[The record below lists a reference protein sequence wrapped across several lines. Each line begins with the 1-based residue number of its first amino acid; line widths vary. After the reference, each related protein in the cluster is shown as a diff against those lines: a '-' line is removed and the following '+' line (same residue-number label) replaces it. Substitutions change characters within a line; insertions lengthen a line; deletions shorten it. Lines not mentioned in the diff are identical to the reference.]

1 MGWTMTG
8 TALDLTGMRNEFG
21 SSEDEVTLANLKGQI
36 NAINRAQV
44 VIEFN
49 LDGTIQHA
57 NDNFLGAMGYTLDEV
72 KGKHHRMFCE
82 TSYTNSVEY
91 KDFWAKLNQGE
102 LVAGE
107 FKRLGKG
114 GKEIWIQASYNP
126 ILDAAGRPFKVV
138 KFATDITASKLANA
152 DYQGQLAAISKSQAV
167 IEFGL
172 DGIISHANDNF
183 LNTLGYTLNEVNG
196 KHHRMFCESSYSESS
211 DYRKFWDK
219 LNRGEFDSG
228 EYKRIGKG
236 GKEVWIN
243 ASYNPIMD
251 LNGKAFKIVK
261 YASDVTAQKLKNADY
276 QGQLAAISKS
286 QAVIE
291 FGLDGIISH
300 ANDNFLNTLGY
311 TLDDVKGKHHRMFC
325 DPQYTNSPEY
335 GAFWDKLK
343 RGEFDSGEYKRLGK
357 GGKEVWINASYNPIM
372 DLNGKAF
379 KVVKYASD
387 VSAQKLKDAQ
397 LAALS
402 KAQAVIEF
410 TPDGTIMDANDNFLA
425 TLKYRLNE
433 IKGKHHSMFC
443 QEDFVKSDK
452 YKQFWREL
460 AEGKFQSD
468 RYLRLAKDGKG
479 VWIQASYVP
488 VFDLTG
494 KVFKVVKY
502 ASDITT
508 QKEAQ
513 VQLVKALS
521 ETAQLLGSAATEL
534 NATATQMTGNAERT
548 TSVANSTASSSEQV
562 NHGVQVLATN
572 TEEMAASI
580 KEIARNAADA
590 SATSAITVNQAKAT
604 NMTITK
610 LGESSKDIGNVIK
623 VISSIA
629 QQTNLLALNATIEA
643 ARAGDA
649 GRGFAVVANE
659 VKELAKQT
667 AMATEDITNKVA
679 GIQRDSASAATA
691 VVTISQSIEKLS
703 NIAVAIASS
712 VEEQAATT
720 SEVSRIVQESSKGV
734 ASISENVVIVSKA
747 ASETSIGS
755 GQVLVASKSLGE
767 LATRLEELVKRIT
780 N

>member
-1 MGWTMTG
+1 MTG
-8 TALDLTGMRNEFG
+8 AALDLTGMRNEFG
-21 SSEDEVTLANLKGQI
+21 SSEDEATLANLKGQI
-36 NAINRAQV
+36 NAINRAQA

-49 LDGTIQHA
+49 LEGTIQHA

-82 TSYTNSVEY
+82 TSYTNSLEY
-91 KDFWAKLNQGE
+91 KTFWAKLNQGE
-102 LVAGE
+102 LAAGE
-107 FKRLGKG
+107 FKRIGKG
-114 GKEIWIQASYNP
+114 GREIWIQASYNP

-138 KFATDITASKLANA
+138 KFATDVTASKLANA

-183 LNTLGYTLNEVNG
+183 LNTLGYTLTEVKG

-251 LNGKAFKIVK
+251 LNSRPIKVVK

-311 TLDDVKGKHHRMFC
+311 TLNEVKGKHHRMFC
-325 DPQYTNSPEY
+325 DPQYANSAEY
-335 GAFWDKLK
+335 GAFWEKLK
-343 RGEFDSGEYKRLGK
+343 RGEFDSGEYKRIGK
-357 GGKEVWINASYNPIM
+357 GGKEVWINASYNPIL

-387 VSAQKLKDAQ
+387 VSTQKLKDAQ

-402 KAQAVIEF
+402 KAQAVIDF
-410 TPDGTIMDANDNFLA
+410 TPDGTILDANDNFLA

-452 YKQFWREL
+452 YRQFWRNL
-460 AEGKFQSD
+460 AEGQFQSD
-468 RYLRLAKDGKG
+468 QYLRLAKDGKG

-502 ASDITT
+502 ATEITA

-767 LATRLEELVKRIT
+767 LAMQLEELVTRI
-780 N
+780 NK